1 MKCIIMDKDNDEIF
15 FSWFLILLKNKWQRV
30 NCGKSF
36 CDQNE
41 WRFLFCF
48 VKVHCTLITQSNLWM
63 FCLSFCRLFA
73 YVNAMVILWRWRYA
87 EQMFSDADDLVL
99 KAYRICL
106 RCLIQKSSDR
116 ALCVEEFVEIE
127 TCCCE
132 ERKIVCNQSYRHQN
146 LRKLNFL
153 YKIYLFFLKTC

>member
-15 FSWFLILLKNKWQRV
+15 FSWFLISLKNKRQRADF
-30 NCGKSF
+30 GKKF
-36 CDQNE
+36 CDRSE

-99 KAYRICL
+99 KAYRIYL
-106 RCLIQKSSDR
+106 RCLTQKSSDR

-127 TCCCE
+127 TCCLE
-132 ERKIVCNQSYRHQN
+132 ERKIVFSQSYRHQN
-146 LRKLNFL
+146 LGKLNFL
-153 YKIYLFFLKTC
+153 